1 MTEKIIING
10 VVQDDPQ
17 YSLESLIFRAGD
29 LNIIDELSVCRATK
43 VGLKNE
49 RIQAFTN
56 ELLHFALDEL
66 MHTRKRQDRI
76 IEKLRGVL
84 KEYDNEAFCKSEHST
99 QALIISDIKEIL
111 ED

>member
-43 VGLKNE
+43 VGLKDE

-56 ELLHFALDEL
+56 ELLHFALDEV
-66 MHTRKRQDRI
+66 MHMRKRQDRI
-76 IEKLRGVL
+76 IEK
-84 KEYDNEAFCKSEHST
+84 
-99 QALIISDIKEIL
+99 IKEIL

>member
-1 MTEKIIING
+1 MTKEIIING

-29 LNIIDELSVCRATK
+29 LNLIDELSVCNATK

-56 ELLHFALDEL
+56 ELLHFALDEV
-66 MHTRKRQDRI
+66 MHMRKRQDKI
-76 IEKLRGVL
+76 IE
-84 KEYDNEAFCKSEHST
+84 DHNEATAKLMKI
-99 QALIISDIKEIL
+99 QDIL
-111 ED
+111 EDQK